1 MTKTT
6 TNLLGILITILA
18 GTYFYVTYCSEC
30 GSENVEEIVPVVEKV
45 VPKATSYPVATNA
58 TQEEEVKSNVASLN

>member
-18 GTYFYVTYCSEC
+18 GTYFYISYCTEC
-30 GSENVEEIVPVVEKV
+30 GNGNVEETAPVVEKV
-45 VPKATSYPVATNA
+45 VPEATSYPVAENAAQEREHENTNY
-58 TQEEEVKSNVASLN
+58 